1 MTRRGFTL
9 VELLVVIAIIG
20 LLVALLLPAIQA
32 AREAAR
38 RTQCA
43 NNLKQMGV
51 AIQNY
56 ELLLRGLPPG
66 ALVARRPDGS
76 IWTSYLGPHA
86 RILPFLELNTVFSSM
101 NIDTF
106 YGDLANKEAVGRVI
120 DGFLCPSEVRREP
133 MAHATF
139 GNIGGVNYGFCM
151 GDWYVW
157 NGVDQPEV
165 PTRSAFGVNM
175 SRRWAGFTDGLSN
188 TLLMSEVKNYQVTIR
203 DCGPFSLINDPH
215 HVPPPDADPLTVC
228 PEYQARLLRR
238 LPECAH
244 PVGRDVGPSQRI
256 YDGLDA
262 QPGDARRS
270 RARASRRQRHQRPG
284 TQWWP
289 DLRRHHVPE
298 LPPRRRHVA
307 AGRRLRPLCAANDRR
322 LRLACAGNRGRR

>member
-1 MTRRGFTL
+1 MTRRAFTL

-43 NNLKQMGV
+43 NNLRQMGV

-56 ELLLRGLPPG
+56 ERLLRGLPPV

-86 RILPFLELNTVFSSM
+86 RVLPFLEQNSIFSSM

-139 GNIGGVNYGFCM
+139 GNIGGVDYGFCM
-151 GDWYVW
+151 
-157 NGVDQPEV
+157 
-165 PTRSAFGVNM
+165 
-175 SRRWAGFTDGLSN
+175 
-188 TLLMSEVKNYQVTIR
+188 
-203 DCGPFSLINDPH
+203 
-215 HVPPPDADPLTVC
+215 
-228 PEYQARLLRR
+228 
-238 LPECAH
+238 
-244 PVGRDVGPSQRI
+244 VGASQRI
-256 YDGLDA
+256 YDRLDA
-262 QPGDARRS
+262 QPRDTRRPGTG
-270 RARASRRQRHQRPG
+270 ASRRRRPQHPG
-284 TQWWP
+284 TQRWS
-289 DLRRHHVPE
+289 DLRRDHVAE

-307 AGRRLRPLCAANDRR
+307 AGRRLRSLRAANDRR
-322 LRLACAGNRGRR
+322 HRLARAGNRGRR